1 MNAKVA
7 MFEKYPDVVEVD
19 QLREMLGGISRKLAY
34 KLLSEKEI
42 HSVRIG
48 RTYRFQR
55 HVSLNTY
62 CAKKCVTSR
71 LANLSLPAID

>member
-48 RTYRFQR
+48 RTYKIPKA
-55 HVSLNTY
+55 
-62 CAKKCVTSR
+62 C
-71 LANLSLPAID
+71 

>member
-1 MNAKVA
+1 MSNKTI
-7 MFEKYPDVVEVD
+7 MFEKYPDVVEVN

-48 RTYRFQR
+48 RTYKIPKA
-55 HVSLNTY
+55 SSDIASN
-62 CAKKCVTSR
+62 S
-71 LANLSLPAID
+71 AIISSAE